1 MLKRQQDLRCTEIN
15 LQMWI
20 HHTQH
25 THTHTAQ
32 LHTHSHRNTYAKWA
46 LERATWT
53 ANEMAIHLLPL
64 QYLWQANNYAAS
76 VWVYVLY
83 LCVCVCVS
91 IVCLC
96 VCVYLHNVTQLHLKA
111 HKTSAAFQL
120 ENKPQIKYQATSKQF
135 NPRFTFPFPS
145 LSLAG
150 GNLKKK
156 CRN

>member
-25 THTHTAQ
+25 THSQDIHS
-32 LHTHSHRNTYAKWA
+32 LTHSSNTYAKWA

-76 VWVYVLY
+76 VWVWAVCICVYMYYMLVLS
-83 LCVCVCVS
+83 V
-91 IVCLC
+91 C

-120 ENKPQIKYQATSKQF
+120 ENKPQIKCQATRKQF
-135 NPRFTFPFPS
+135 NPRFTFP
-145 LSLAG
+145 LWQG
-150 GNLKKK
+150 GI
-156 CRN
+156 